1 MMGSKED
8 IREERISLEHRLLEI
23 QKGLNKVQKDTS
35 ILKMKSS
42 IALGQMRLEAESIRE
57 DKQFLADKCFHLRK
71 KIEVSERSLE
81 MKNTEL
87 ATLESM
93 IQEAQEA

>member
-1 MMGSKED
+1 MLSKED
-8 IREERISLEHRLLEI
+8 VREERISLEHRLLEI

-35 ILKMKSS
+35 ILRMKSS

-71 KIEVSERSLE
+71 KIKVSERFLE
-81 MKNTEL
+81 TKNTEL
-87 ATLESM
+87 AMRQSM
-93 IQEAQEA
+93 VQEAQEA